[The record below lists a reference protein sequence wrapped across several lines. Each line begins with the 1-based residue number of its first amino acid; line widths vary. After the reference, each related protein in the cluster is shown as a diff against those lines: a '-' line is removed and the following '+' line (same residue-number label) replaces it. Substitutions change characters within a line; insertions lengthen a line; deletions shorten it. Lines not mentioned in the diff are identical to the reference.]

1 MDKLDGQIE
10 RVVFL
15 NEENGFCVLRVKI
28 RSQIELATVTG
39 TSPNVNEGE
48 WLTADGEWFNDSKHG
63 RQFKAESI
71 RTTRPDTLEGIEKYL
86 ASDLV
91 KGIGKEYAS
100 RLVKTFG
107 RDVFDVIENNSA
119 KLLQVEGIGK
129 LRKER
134 IKHAWDEQKSIRK
147 IMSFLFSH
155 GISTS
160 KAFRIHK
167 KYGERAIE
175 VLQRDP
181 YCLARDIRG
190 IGFLMADGIAMKLGI
205 TKDAPL
211 RARAGLEYTL
221 NEIMQQG
228 HCAYPRNDLISKTS
242 ELLEV
247 DISLL
252 VSSLDA
258 SIQAGQLIS
267 VENASKGL
275 LIYLPALYQAE
286 CALADRLKQ
295 INRGEHP
302 CPKIDLDRA
311 IDWVAD
317 RSGFELAASQQK
329 ALRQSISSKVAVITG
344 GPGVGKTTLVQSI
357 LMVLRAKKMRVL
369 CCAPTGRAAK
379 RMSESTGMEAKTI
392 HRLLQYNPG
401 SGGFVHR
408 ADNPLECDILI
419 IDECSMV
426 DLLLANQLVSAV
438 PLHAAILFVGD
449 ADQLPSVGPGRILQD
464 IISSN
469 QFTVS
474 QLSDVFRQAATSKII
489 TNAHAINQG
498 NLPQFPKDGDPSDC
512 YFIETEEP
520 ETAVAMIA
528 KLVRDSIPKRFGMRP
543 MKDIQILTP
552 MQKGAL
558 GAQNLNATMQQA
570 LNPTGDQIERFG
582 ILFRHGDRVMQTEN
596 DYDKEI
602 YNGDLGHIERI
613 DLEAS
618 EVTIRFDDRSI
629 QFDVRELDSLLHAYA
644 ITIHKSQG
652 SEYPAV
658 IIPLHTQ
665 HYIMLQRT
673 LIYTAITRATK
684 LAILVG
690 TKKAL
695 QLAVSQTLS
704 RNRTTLLAE
713 HLQH

>member
-134 IKHAWDEQKSIRK
+134 IKHAWDEQKSIRQ

-228 HCAYPRNDLISKTS
+228 HCAYPRNDLISKTA

-275 LIYLPALYQAE
+275 LIYLPVLYQAE

-311 IDWVAD
+311 IDWVAE

-426 DLLLANQLVSAV
+426 DLLLANQLVNAV

-582 ILFRHGDRVMQTEN
+582 IIFRHGDRVMQTEN

-713 HLQH
+713 HLQQ

>member
-1 MDKLDGQIE
+1 
-10 RVVFL
+10 
-15 NEENGFCVLRVKI
+15 
-28 RSQIELATVTG
+28 
-39 TSPNVNEGE
+39 
-48 WLTADGEWFNDSKHG
+48 
-63 RQFKAESI
+63 
-71 RTTRPDTLEGIEKYL
+71 
-86 ASDLV
+86 
-91 KGIGKEYAS
+91 
-100 RLVKTFG
+100 
-107 RDVFDVIENNSA
+107 
-119 KLLQVEGIGK
+119 
-129 LRKER
+129 
-134 IKHAWDEQKSIRK
+134 
-147 IMSFLFSH
+147 
-155 GISTS
+155 
-160 KAFRIHK
+160 
-167 KYGERAIE
+167 
-175 VLQRDP
+175 
-181 YCLARDIRG
+181 
-190 IGFLMADGIAMKLGI
+190 
-205 TKDAPL
+205 
-211 RARAGLEYTL
+211 
-221 NEIMQQG
+221 
-228 HCAYPRNDLISKTS
+228 
-242 ELLEV
+242 
-247 DISLL
+247 
-252 VSSLDA
+252 
-258 SIQAGQLIS
+258 
-267 VENASKGL
+267 
-275 LIYLPALYQAE
+275 
-286 CALADRLKQ
+286 
-295 INRGEHP
+295 
-302 CPKIDLDRA
+302 
-311 IDWVAD
+311 
-317 RSGFELAASQQK
+317 
-329 ALRQSISSKVAVITG
+329 
-344 GPGVGKTTLVQSI
+344 
-357 LMVLRAKKMRVL
+357 
-369 CCAPTGRAAK
+369 AK

-474 QLSDVFRQAATSKII
+474 QLSDVFRQAAKSKII

-498 NLPQFPKDGDPSDC
+498 NLPKFPKDGDPSDC

-520 ETAVAMIA
+520 ETAVAMIG
-528 KLVRDSIPKRFGMRP
+528 KLVRDSIPKRFGMKP
-543 MKDIQILTP
+543 MEDIQILTP

-570 LNPTGDQIERFG
+570 LNPIGDQIERFG
-582 ILFRHGDRVMQTEN
+582 TIFRHGDRVMQTEN
-596 DYDKEI
+596 DYDKGI

-629 QFDVRELDSLLHAYA
+629 LFDVRELDSLLHAYA

-713 HLQH
+713 HLQ

>member
-15 NEENGFCVLRVKI
+15 NEESGFCVLRVKI
-28 RSQIELATVTG
+28 RSQKELVTVTG
-39 TSPNVNEGE
+39 NSPNVNEGE
-48 WLTADGEWFNDSKHG
+48 WLTADGQWFNDAKHG

-134 IKHAWDEQKSIRK
+134 IKQAWDEQKSIRQ

-167 KYGERAIE
+167 KYGEQAIE

-228 HCAYPRNDLISKTS
+228 HCAYPRNDLISKTA

-252 VSSLDA
+252 ASSLDA
-258 SIQAGQLIS
+258 SIQAGLLIS
-267 VENASKGL
+267 VDTASKGL
-275 LIYLPALYQAE
+275 LIYLPTLYQAE
-286 CALADRLKQ
+286 CELADRLKQ
-295 INRGEHP
+295 LDRGAHP
-302 CPKIDLDRA
+302 CPKIDFDRA
-311 IDWVAD
+311 IDWVAG
-317 RSGFELAASQQK
+317 RSGFELAVSQQK
-329 ALRQSISSKVAVITG
+329 AFRQSILSKVAVITG

-379 RMSESTGMEAKTI
+379 RMSDSTGMEAKTI
-392 HRLLQYNPG
+392 HRLLQYNPN

-474 QLSDVFRQAATSKII
+474 QLRDVFRQAATSKII
-489 TNAHAINQG
+489 TNAHAINRG

-512 YFIETEEP
+512 YFIEAEEP

-528 KLVRDSIPKRFGMRP
+528 KLVRNSIPKRFGMKP
-543 MKDIQILTP
+543 MEDIQILTP

-570 LNPTGDQIERFG
+570 LNPSGDQIERFG
-582 ILFRHGDRVMQTEN
+582 TIFRLGDRVMQTEN

-602 YNGDLGHIERI
+602 YNGDLGYIEHI
-613 DLEAS
+613 DLETS
-618 EVTIRFDDRSI
+618 EVRICFDDRSI
-629 QFDVRELDSLLHAYA
+629 LFDVRELDSLLHAYA

-713 HLQH
+713 HLQE